1 MEFRKSLMM
10 LRVTAVER
18 KVGSWPGLEEAI
30 GTDRLI
36 CEDTSN

>member
-1 MEFRKSLMM
+1 MQLNDAFRAM
-10 LRVTAVER
+10 AVER
-18 KVGSWPGLEEAI
+18 KANSWPGMEEAI